1 MSSARVNTQG
11 YSRSSFT
18 YDKGVKKFCGV
29 CKNAGL
35 PESDYTSHFTK
46 SVPGPKG
53 IVTCP
58 TILANECS
66 ICYEH
71 GHFRSACPKL
81 AEKVKIDK
89 RAIVQDKP
97 LQKKPAQPVI
107 PVNRGRFSA
116 LSNADSDSDS
126 ETVDRTIG
134 KKRKVEEPVKE
145 AWPLLSSSV
154 TTQAKV
160 DKPTFA
166 SIIAAPAPVK
176 KVDTSKPNIC
186 GFTVLT
192 KASDLLKTAAAPVYY
207 ERNEAEKA
215 AYAKLKK
222 SWADSD
228 SEDEDEDW

>member
-1 MSSARVNTQG
+1 MSSARVNTNQG
-11 YSRSSFT
+11 YPRSSAAAN
-18 YDKGVKKFCGV
+18 KVAVKKNCGV

-35 PESDYTSHFTK
+35 PESAYTSHFTK
-46 SVPGPKG
+46 SVPGPQG
-53 IVTCP
+53 IVICP

-66 ICYEH
+66 ICYER

-81 AEKVKIDK
+81 AEKVKNDK
-89 RAIVQDKP
+89 RAIVEDKP
-97 LQKKPAQPVI
+97 LQKKPVQPVI
-107 PVNRGRFSA
+107 QVNRGRFSA

-154 TTQAKV
+154 STQAKV

-166 SIIAAPAPVK
+166 SIIAAPAPMK

-192 KASDLLKTAAAPVYY
+192 KASDVKAPVYY